1 MDPQSRLMENMFK
14 VDLFALIW
22 IMVAIV
28 VVTALAWHFYRG
40 LAADDGPPAQV
51 AQAPPMPLQAR
62 WLSLV
67 ITAWWAS
74 DLIWHARAVVV
85 TRAFYRPLLAPDL
98 ASPGMRWAAQ
108 LWQANPVLWDFATL
122 MADAGLVVG
131 LAFTFRHHPRWI
143 LWTAAAW
150 GLVRWVLT
158 AGVSPWGHAHPMG
171 PGGFLLVA
179 ACAYLALAPAHYRAI
194 FGSMTLLLAVDAG
207 LTAHGLQD
215 ATHLG
220 LGVGLI
226 GLAYGVWRQWTP
238 HSFRI
243 LVLFVSIDLVLQHIG
258 THVLTG
264 GLNQLWVPL
273 LLLMAFGLH
282 LSQEPRRHAK
292 PIGG

>member
-40 LAADDGPPAQV
+40 LDADDGPPAKISSTG
-51 AQAPPMPLQAR
+51 PMPLKAR

-98 ASPGMRWAAQ
+98 ASPALKWAAE

-122 MADAGLVVG
+122 IGDAALVLGLS
-131 LAFTFRHHPRWI
+131 FTFRHHPRWI
-143 LWTAAAW
+143 LWGATAWGFVRWILTAAVA
-150 GLVRWVLT
+150 
-158 AGVSPWGHAHPMG
+158 PWGNAHPIG
-171 PGGFLLVA
+171 PGGFFLIA
-179 ACAYLALAPAHYRAI
+179 ASAYLVMAPSHYRAI
-194 FGSMTLLLAVDAG
+194 FGGAALLLAVDAG
-207 LTAHGLQD
+207 LTAHGP
-215 ATHLG
+215 THLG

-226 GLAYGVWRQWTP
+226 GLAYGVWRQWTAT
-238 HSFRI
+238 SFRI
-243 LVLFVSIDLVLQHIG
+243 LALFVTLDLLLQHVGIRA
-258 THVLTG
+258 LQG

-273 LLLMAFGLH
+273 MLLMAFGLH